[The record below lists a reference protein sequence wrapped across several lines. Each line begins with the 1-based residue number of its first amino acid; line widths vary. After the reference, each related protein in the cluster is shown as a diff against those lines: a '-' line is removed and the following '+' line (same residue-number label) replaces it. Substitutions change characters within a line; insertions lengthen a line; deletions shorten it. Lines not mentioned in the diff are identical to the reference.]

1 MNRTHP
7 AKKNTYVL
15 DFRNSIEDIKE
26 AFRPFFETTT
36 LEERTDLNQIYDLE
50 SRVSQYAY
58 LIKGEIEQFAEE
70 FYTGSLTTQDRIQ
83 LEGLVRLAVKRFE
96 IDEDEAS
103 QEEFRQLLKSFMRFY
118 AFVAQ
123 VVRLN
128 DPWLEKLYVYLS
140 WLNKLLP
147 SRAGP
152 GEINITDDMLTLSA
166 FKLEQLESGSASLGS
181 GETTEL
187 KPITEFGAN
196 PYTEEEEQSLSEIIE
211 SFNDRHGAKFTRE
224 DFLRFEQVTRDVLDE
239 DMLEMLKNNPA
250 DVVYGA
256 FSQAFFQGMVRS
268 FQKDNEMK
276 SIVMT
281 DKDARDQ
288 ATRHFFKRAQRQ
300 ALSS

>member
-1 MNRTHP
+1 M
-7 AKKNTYVL
+7 
-15 DFRNSIEDIKE
+15 
-26 AFRPFFETTT
+26 
-36 LEERTDLNQIYDLE
+36 
-50 SRVSQYAY
+50 
-58 LIKGEIEQFAEE
+58 
-70 FYTGSLTTQDRIQ
+70 
-83 LEGLVRLAVKRFE
+83 AVKRFE
-96 IDEDEAS
+96 MDEDEAS

-166 FKLEQLESGSASLGS
+166 FKLEQQESGSASLGS

-196 PYTEEEEQSLSEIIE
+196 PYTEEEEQSLSEIIN
-211 SFNDRHGAKFTRE
+211 SFNDRHGTKFTRE
-224 DFLRFEQVTRDVLDE
+224 DFLRFEQVNREILD
-239 DMLEMLKNNPA
+239 DNMIQMIKNNPA
-250 DVVYGA
+250 DVVFGT

-268 FQKDNEMK
+268 FQQDNEMK
-276 SIVMT
+276 SVVMT

-288 ATRHFFKRAQRQ
+288 AIRHFFKRAQRQ
-300 ALSS
+300 VSNI